1 MQGEGTESEWRSG
14 GAAVLVGLELS
25 LSVPHPSLLS
35 GVGGPRGG
43 PAGPGLG
50 VFLFSTVDAQIRLI
64 GPNPCSGRVEIFYNG
79 VWGTVCDD
87 SWDLNDAAVACR
99 QMGCG
104 SAQSALPL
112 AYFGAGTGQIW
123 LDDVLCTGS
132 ESDLSQCT
140 HNGFGINNCGH
151 GEDAGA
157 ICAGEKAFMM
167 GFIVDGEIRLIGP
180 NVCSGRVEVL
190 HNGVWGT
197 VCDDGWDMN
206 NAAVACRQ
214 MGCGSAQ
221 SALPLAYFGAGTGQ
235 IWLDDV
241 LCKGNESDLSQCTHN
256 GYGINNCGHG
266 EDAGV
271 ICAGEKIRLIG
282 PDLCSGRVE
291 VLYNGVWGT
300 VCDNGWDINDAAVVC
315 RQMGCGSAL
324 SAPPLAYFGA
334 GTGQIWLSYV
344 LCTGSESD
352 LSQCTYDGYGIS
364 NCGHS
369 EDAGVIC
376 AGLPDQYGACE
387 K

>member
-1 MQGEGTESEWRSG
+1 
-14 GAAVLVGLELS
+14 
-25 LSVPHPSLLS
+25 
-35 GVGGPRGG
+35 
-43 PAGPGLG
+43 
-50 VFLFSTVDAQIRLI
+50 
-64 GPNPCSGRVEIFYNG
+64 
-79 VWGTVCDD
+79 
-87 SWDLNDAAVACR
+87 
-99 QMGCG
+99 
-104 SAQSALPL
+104 
-112 AYFGAGTGQIW
+112 
-123 LDDVLCTGS
+123 
-132 ESDLSQCT
+132 
-140 HNGFGINNCGH
+140 
-151 GEDAGA
+151 
-157 ICAGEKAFMM
+157 M

-197 VCDDGWDMN
+197 VCDDSWDLN
-206 NAAVACRQ
+206 DAAVACRQ
-214 MGCGSAQ
+214 KGCGSAL

-271 ICAGEKIRLIG
+271 ICAADGEIRLIG

-291 VLYNGVWGT
+291 VLHNGVWGT

-334 GTGQIWLSYV
+334 GTGQIWLSYL

-352 LSQCTYDGYGIS
+352 LSQCTYDGYGIN
-364 NCGHS
+364 NCIHS

-376 AGLPDQYGACE
+376 AEPIFPTFKKVVKMTLQIPPSLDLNDPAEQEDLLQQLSQKLKDQGVDGEVKLSWRKLPD
-387 K
+387 